1 MTTFTPE
8 RVAQIHAEVASNYP
22 DLYRHP
28 DGADICY
35 SRSTA
40 ELWVSLDEFNEV
52 QVPISADGLIELGL
66 KLIQLGHEINTAWAL
81 KEVA

>member
-8 RVAQIHAEVASNYP
+8 RFAQIRAETAHNYP

-28 DGADICY
+28 DGAEICY
-35 SRSTA
+35 SRNTA
-40 ELWVSLDEFNEV
+40 ELWVSLDEFNDL
-52 QVPISADGLIELGL
+52 QVPIGADGLIELGL
-66 KLIQLGHEINTAWAL
+66 KMIALGHEINTARAL